1 MYLSPTA
8 GATAFNTGKVDAWS
22 IWNPPSAIAVKDGAP
37 VIAKGV
43 PPVDP
48 VNNYYVYYVANGKS
62 LNDPTTRAALAD
74 VLTRIARILGLSS
87 SPTASTAPN

>member
-8 GATAFNTGKVDAWS
+8 GATAFNTGKVDAWP

-43 PPVDP
+43 PPIDP
-48 VNNYYVYYVANGKS
+48 VNNYYVANGKS
-62 LNDPTTRAALAD
+62 LNDPTKRAALAD

-87 SPTASTAPN
+87 SPAASTAPN